1 MQRTLS
7 LTLFVFVFVVITS
20 VLIAFHAFGFQMR
33 ISGSPD
39 FHARFD
45 TMPIAGA
52 LHVLGGGIVLLIGGF
67 QFSQKLRRNYAVF
80 HRNLGRVYLVLVA
93 LGGVGS
99 LMLAPQADGGL
110 VAKIGFFML
119 GVLWLFSAWQ
129 AYAAIRRGDV
139 AIHREWMLRN
149 FAMTF
154 AAVTLRIYLG
164 VFEVSGVPFSEGY
177 PVVAW
182 LSWVPNLILVEW
194 YLALAKSKSTATT

>member
-1 MQRTLS
+1 MQRTVS
-7 LTLFVFVFVVITS
+7 LCLFGFVLVTS
-20 VLIAFHAFGFQMR
+20 ILIALHAFGFQLR
-33 ISGSPD
+33 ISGNPE

-45 TMPIAGA
+45 TMPIASL

-67 QFSQKLRRNYAVF
+67 QFSKKLRTSYIVL
-80 HRNLGRVYLVLVA
+80 HRNLGRIYLILVA
-93 LGGVGS
+93 LGGAGS
-99 LMLAPQADGGL
+99 LVLAPQADGGL

-129 AYAAIRRGDV
+129 AYAAVRRGD
-139 AIHREWMLRN
+139 IGTHREWMLRN

-164 VFEVSGVPFSEGY
+164 IFEVSGVPFTEGY

-194 YLALAKSKSTATT
+194 YLALSKQRTARTT